1 MVIPRVKGKA
11 ERSAECWPN
20 GHKNCWDGIA
30 LGRRFWWSA
39 RLKTWGWTTRGINYV
54 LETNPFFLFSF
65 GLLPALCHAQTPEI
79 VLQAPL
85 PKEMSQFVKED
96 R

>member
-1 MVIPRVKGKA
+1 MSWRQIPF
-11 ERSAECWPN
+11 
-20 GHKNCWDGIA
+20 
-30 LGRRFWWSA
+30 L
-39 RLKTWGWTTRGINYV
+39 
-54 LETNPFFLFSF
+54 LFSF

-85 PKEMSQFVKED
+85 PQGEMSQFVKED